1 MFDNRIYNARRH
13 PRCTQLNRNVNGCDV
28 FGLNTPERFHV
39 VLILAVV
46 MCGFSC
52 NAQFCFNVSG
62 QIAFCGFQRC
72 VCGFW
77 KMSPCSSRVSVS
89 SCFPESL
96 AIHSRSTPPVSFME
110 TTSAS
115 LAESTVLISLRGDIT
130 CFEKIAAFC
139 APGSRGAT
147 PCF

>member
-1 MFDNRIYNARRH
+1 MFDKRIYNARRH
-13 PRCTQLNRNVNGCDV
+13 PRGTQLNRNVNGCDV

-62 QIAFCGFQRC
+62 QIAICG
-72 VCGFW
+72 
-77 KMSPCSSRVSVS
+77 
-89 SCFPESL
+89 FPESL